1 MYWGSSMLVIMQC
14 IWPPSFGYPWRLW
27 GQSGGEK
34 KQGQCESHRPL
45 GASGNVRTHSLV
57 MENMECLLSVWIED
71 QNQCHVH
78 HAIQAESRSLFN
90 DLNGEWGESCQTF
103 NASRG
108 WFEQFKWCSNLHNIK
123 MAGEV
128 DTQINRYL
136 TLMKPGCFG
145 NKSLWNLHLKRITHD
160 TQFQSC
166 QRPHHPIACSRWLHD
181 ETTRHLS
188 FWESL
193 CIQGLKQLT

>member
-1 MYWGSSMLVIMQC
+1 MFIISLD
-14 IWPPSFGYPWRLW
+14 R
-27 GQSGGEK
+27 
-34 KQGQCESHRPL
+34 RPKPM
-45 GASGNVRTHSLV
+45 SCCN
-57 MENMECLLSVWIED
+57 
-71 QNQCHVH
+71 

-136 TLMKPGCFG
+136 TLMKPGFFG
-145 NKSLWNLHLKRITHD
+145 NECWQEPTPQKKNSRRPVSKLPKTASPSCLLEMQQVTARWNHSLFIILRILVQSRV
-160 TQFQSC
+160 TQRTIC
-166 QRPHHPIACSRWLHD
+166 QYIG
-181 ETTRHLS
+181 TQTRKHG
-188 FWESL
+188 SL
-193 CIQGLKQLT
+193 EVFSHTCWWQ